1 MASIKDTAEQFFQA
15 CDAGKGWEGCKRYC
29 HPGATFSVQAEA
41 LAGIKTLEAY
51 TDWMKGFFPLAPD
64 GRAEVRAFA
73 VDEGRNSVIAYG
85 VFRATHTGQGGPVPP
100 TGKRCETDYVYVMA
114 FDGGRIR
121 HLTKIWNDGVC
132 LKQLGW
138 V

>member
-1 MASIKDTAEQFFQA
+1 MATIKDTAEQFFQA
-15 CDAGKGWEGCKRYC
+15 CDAGKGWEGCKQYC

-41 LAGIKTLEAY
+41 LAGIRTLEAY
-51 TDWMKGFFPLAPD
+51 TDGMTGFFPLAPD
-64 GRAEVRAFA
+64 GQAEVRSFA

-114 FDGGRIR
+114 FDGDRIR
-121 HLTKIWNDGVC
+121 HMTKVWNDGVC

-138 V
+138 A